1 MRRTASGAQY
11 EQGPHNPQAPAKTKA
26 EEQADLTQQ
35 LEDSFPASDPPSMT
49 QPNSTSGAS
58 HGDKSSETGVEAELA
73 RQQAAKEK

>member
-1 MRRTASGAQY
+1 MSKA
-11 EQGPHNPQAPAKTKA
+11 PHNPQAPAKTKA
-26 EEQADLTQQ
+26 EEQADLTKE
-35 LEDSFPASDPPSMT
+35 LEATFPASDPLSMT